1 MKKKILSI
9 LILFFVLALV
19 GIVGTEVINLI
30 KNKKNSN
37 NETQTTEAQVF
48 TSEDCYTYS
57 DVQYIVSYL
66 TDDEEVKKQL
76 ERLVDPLTVSY
87 SINVEY
93 IKNVVSLIGVKTN
106 VYSDVL
112 SDMSDEDLVTKE
124 QFDIIYHNIA
134 NTGMI
139 EGLTRHD
146 VFVFNMV
153 SDVDQDG
160 KQYNAISDG
169 HDTYLLD
176 IDIQSEYVNKI
187 IDVYMKNDR
196 IFKVNGYSDTEFVID
211 NALLLFLE
219 NGQCTIMYEGMTKSF
234 LVASESS
241 GTDAIKD
248 IEDKKVVSITITNE
262 GVTGLS
268 EYEDIISARVLSV
281 GDDKLSLEDKGN
293 LKYSEDFKIYNI
305 ANAPFCENSKN
316 ILKGYKTVEIIK
328 SGDTA
333 LAALVT
339 DEMVSTDVRVI
350 LCNDSFN
357 SYELPYLQVTSEYA
371 FKVIYP
377 EEEVMVNGGEVVT
390 ISCEDYEEGQEITVE
405 SAVKDGKL
413 KVLNLNRTCGNPVY
427 FGKLEVNVESE
438 YINVINIVPLEK
450 YLYSV
455 VSSMITA
462 DTNEEAIK
470 AMAVCARGYAYSKIL
485 DGSFSAYDAHLDDS
499 SLSQLYGD
507 AEELPE
513 AKKAVKD
520 TYGVVP
526 VYDGNVIVPLTFS
539 TSCGVTCTNEDIWG
553 GTAYPYLE
561 SNVESLNKETIDL
574 STEEDFVKFMEDSM
588 GYDTIE
594 KEMPYYR
601 WYVSYTTDEISRA
614 VNSMLEER
622 INMSADNINVI
633 VEDDVVSGSEI
644 TDIGEITEIEI
655 AERSTSG
662 VVTKLIIKGTIATV
676 EVTGQTNIRNLITPV
691 NQQIVRQD
699 GKAITGWTS
708 LPSPFYYVEKTEDG
722 FTIFGGGFGHGAGM
736 SLNGANLMAEAGQ
749 NYKYILRHYYSY
761 IDFSDIYVF
770 ETEDV
775 EE

>member
-9 LILFFVLALV
+9 LTLFFILALV
-19 GIVGTEVINLI
+19 GIVGTEVINSI
-30 KNKKNSN
+30 KNKNGSK
-37 NETQTTEAQVF
+37 ETVQTTEEQILIS
-48 TSEDCYTYS
+48 TDCYSYS

-66 TDDEEVKKQL
+66 SDDAEVKKQL
-76 ERLVDPLTVSY
+76 ERLVDPLTASY

-93 IKNVVSLIGVKTN
+93 VKNVVSLIGVSDDVYTN
-106 VYSDVL
+106 ILV
-112 SDMSDEDLVTKE
+112 DMSDDELVTKG
-124 QFDIIYHNIA
+124 QFDNIYHNIA
-134 NTGMI
+134 DTGMI
-139 EGLTRHD
+139 AGLTRHD
-146 VFVFNMV
+146 VFVFDMISSIDEEGN
-153 SDVDQDG
+153 
-160 KQYNAISDG
+160 QYNAIYDG
-169 HDTYLLD
+169 KDTYLLD
-176 IDIQSEYVNKI
+176 IDIQSEYINKI
-187 IDVYMKNDR
+187 IDVYMKKDR
-196 IFKVNGYSDTEFVID
+196 IFKVNGLGDTEFVID

-219 NGQCTIMYEGMTKSF
+219 NGQCTIMYEDMTKNF
-234 LVASESS
+234 FVAPESS

-262 GVTGLS
+262 GVTSLS
-268 EYEDIISARVLSV
+268 EYEDVVSARVLSV

-293 LKYSEDFKIYNI
+293 LKYSDNFKIYNI

-316 ILKGYKTVEIIK
+316 ILKGYKNVSIIK

-333 LAALVT
+333 VAALVT

-350 LCNDSFN
+350 LCNDSYN

-371 FKVIYP
+371 FKVIYQ

-390 ISCEDYEEGQEITVE
+390 INYEDYEEGQEVIIE

-427 FGKLEVNVESE
+427 FGKLEVNIESE

-455 VSSMITA
+455 VSSMITTE
-462 DTNEEAIK
+462 TNEEAIK

-485 DGSFSAYDAHLDDS
+485 DGSFSYYDAHLDDS

-507 AEELPE
+507 VEELPE

-526 VYDGNVIVPLTFS
+526 IYDGKVIVPLTFS

-561 SNVESLNKETIDL
+561 SNVETFVKESIDL
-574 STEEDFVKFMEDSM
+574 SVEEDFIKFMEDSM
-588 GYDTIE
+588 GYNTIE
-594 KEMPYYR
+594 KDMPYYR
-601 WYVSYTTDEISRA
+601 WSVSYTQDEISEA

-622 INMSADNINVI
+622 INMSADNINII
-633 VEDDVVSGSEI
+633 VEEGIETGADI
-644 TDIGEITEIEI
+644 TDIGQITEIEI
-655 AERSTSG
+655 TERSASG
-662 VVTKLIIKGTIATV
+662 VVMKLVIKGTIATV

-691 NQQIVRQD
+691 NQQIIRQD

-708 LPSPFYYVEKTEDG
+708 LPSPFYYVEKTENG

-736 SLNGANLMAEAGQ
+736 SLNGANIMAEEGQ

-770 ETEDV
+770 ETDDI